1 MAVSL
6 QKIQSEAKRLGVEV
20 PALRAI
26 LEKESKGS
34 GFNADGTPKI
44 LYERH
49 VMHKRLGIN
58 KGTDFAVASALMN
71 PRIVHRN
78 TYNSTPDKGYGKYSE
93 QHSKLAE
100 AAAIDRTSALE
111 SCSWGIAQIMGYHW
125 ELCGFKSV
133 QGFVNA
139 MYKSEDSQF
148 EVFVKFLEGSGIVPY
163 LKKLD
168 WANVALRYNGKHY
181 KQNNYDVDLKRYYL
195 KFKG

>member
-20 PALRAI
+20 AALCAI
-26 LEKESKGS
+26 LEKESSGS

-49 VMHKRLGIN
+49 IMYQRLTEHFGLSTAKYWATGRSDLVYS
-58 KGTDFAVASALMN
+58 KGYGAG
-71 PRIVHRN
+71 
-78 TYNSTPDKGYGKYSE
+78 GYGKYSE
-93 QHSKLAE
+93 QPKKLE
-100 AAAIDRTSALE
+100 AAAKIDRTSALE

-125 ELCGFKSV
+125 KLCGFSSV
-133 QGFVNA
+133 QQFVNA

-168 WANVALRYNGKHY
+168 WANVALRYNGKNY

>member
-20 PALRAI
+20 AALRAI
-26 LEKESKGS
+26 LEKESSGS

-49 VMHKRLGIN
+49 IMYQRLTEHFGLSTAEYWTTGRSDLVYS
-58 KGTDFAVASALMN
+58 KGYGAG
-71 PRIVHRN
+71 
-78 TYNSTPDKGYGKYSE
+78 GYGKYSE
-93 QHSKLAE
+93 QPKKLE
-100 AAAIDRTSALE
+100 AAAKIDRTSALE

-125 ELCGFKSV
+125 KLCGFDSV

-148 EVFVKFLEGSGIVPY
+148 EVFVKFLEGSDIVPY

-168 WANVALRYNGKHY
+168 WANVALRYNGKNY

>member
-1 MAVSL
+1 MVVSL

-20 PALRAI
+20 AALRAI

-49 VMHKRLGIN
+49 IMYQRLTEHFGVATAKYWATGRSDLVYS
-58 KGTDFAVASALMN
+58 KGYGAG
-71 PRIVHRN
+71 
-78 TYNSTPDKGYGKYSE
+78 GYGKYSE
-93 QHSKLAE
+93 QPKKLE
-100 AAAIDRTSALE
+100 AAAKIDRTSALE

-125 ELCGFKSV
+125 KLCGFNSV

-168 WANVALRYNGKHY
+168 WANVALRYNGKNY

>member
-20 PALRAI
+20 AALRAI
-26 LEKESKGS
+26 LEKESSGS

-49 VMHKRLGIN
+49 IMYQRLTEHFGLATAKYWATGRSDLVYS
-58 KGTDFAVASALMN
+58 KGYGAG
-71 PRIVHRN
+71 
-78 TYNSTPDKGYGKYSE
+78 GYGKYSE
-93 QHSKLAE
+93 QPKKLE
-100 AAAIDRTSALE
+100 AAAKIDRTSALE

-125 ELCGFKSV
+125 KLCGFSSV
-133 QGFVNA
+133 QQFVNA

-163 LKKLD
+163 LET
-168 WANVALRYNGKHY
+168 
-181 KQNNYDVDLKRYYL
+181 
-195 KFKG
+195 

>member
-20 PALRAI
+20 AALRAI

-49 VMHKRLGIN
+49 IMYRRLVKN
-58 KGTDFAVASALMN
+58 LGTAKALYYAKQYPNLVAKNGYGAG
-71 PRIVHRN
+71 
-78 TYNSTPDKGYGKYSE
+78 GYGKYSE
-93 QHSKLAE
+93 QPKKLE
-100 AAAIDRTSALE
+100 AAAKIDRTSALE
-111 SCSWGIAQIMGYHW
+111 SCSWGSAQILGSHW
-125 ELCGFKSV
+125 SLCGFNSV
-133 QGFVNA
+133 QQFVNA

-168 WANVALRYNGKHY
+168 WVNVALRYNGKNY
-181 KQNNYDVDLKRYYL
+181 KQNNYDVGLKRYYL

>member
-1 MAVSL
+1 MVVSL

-20 PALRAI
+20 AALRAI

-49 VMHKRLGIN
+49 IMYKRLQANVG
-58 KGTDFAVASALMN
+58 KGVADTYRAKQPQL
-71 PRIVHRN
+71 VHILG
-78 TYNSTPDKGYGKYSE
+78 YGAGGYGKYSE
-93 QHSKLAE
+93 QPKKLE
-100 AAAIDRTSALE
+100 AAAKIDRTSALE

-125 ELCGFKSV
+125 KLCGFSSV
-133 QGFVNA
+133 QQFVNA

-168 WANVALRYNGKHY
+168 WANVALRYNGKNY

-195 KFKG
+195 KFKD

>member
-20 PALRAI
+20 AALRAI

-49 VMHKRLGIN
+49 IMYRRLVEHLGSTKALYYTKQYPN
-58 KGTDFAVASALMN
+58 LVAQNGYGAG
-71 PRIVHRN
+71 
-78 TYNSTPDKGYGKYSE
+78 GYGKYSE
-93 QHSKLAE
+93 QPKKLE
-100 AAAIDRTSALE
+100 AAAKIDHTSALE

-125 ELCGFKSV
+125 KLCGFSSV
-133 QGFVNA
+133 QQFVNA

-168 WANVALRYNGKHY
+168 WANVALRYNGKNY

>member
-6 QKIQSEAKRLGVEV
+6 QKIQSEAKRLGVETA
-20 PALRAI
+20 ALRAI
-26 LEKESKGS
+26 LEKESSGS

-49 VMHKRLGIN
+49 VMFRRLQAN
-58 KGTDFAVASALMN
+58 HNATVALNAMRSN
-71 PRIVHRN
+71 PDLVHSSG
-78 TYNSTPDKGYGKYSE
+78 YGAGGYGKYSE
-93 QHSKLAE
+93 QPKKLE
-100 AAAIDRTSALE
+100 AAAKVDRTSALE

-125 ELCGFKSV
+125 KLCGFSSV
-133 QGFVNA
+133 QQFVNA

-168 WANVALRYNGKHY
+168 WANVALRYNGKNY

>member
-20 PALRAI
+20 AALRAI
-26 LEKESKGS
+26 LEKESSGS

-49 VMHKRLGIN
+49 VMYQRLTEHFGVATAKYWATGRSDLVYS
-58 KGTDFAVASALMN
+58 KGYGAG
-71 PRIVHRN
+71 
-78 TYNSTPDKGYGKYSE
+78 GYGKYSE
-93 QHSKLAE
+93 QPKKLEA
-100 AAAIDRTSALE
+100 AAAIDRISALE

-125 ELCGFKSV
+125 KLCGFSSV
-133 QGFVNA
+133 QQFVNA

-168 WANVALRYNGKHY
+168 WANVALRYNGKNY

>member
-20 PALRAI
+20 AALRAI
-26 LEKESKGS
+26 LEKESSGS

-49 VMHKRLGIN
+49 IMYRRLGVNGYLN
-58 KGTDFAVASALMN
+58 KLPQLSKQYPEL
-71 PRIVHRN
+71 VH
-78 TYNSTPDKGYGKYSE
+78 YKGYGAGGYGKYSE
-93 QHSKLAE
+93 QPKKLE
-100 AAAIDRTSALE
+100 AAAKIDRTSALE

-125 ELCGFKSV
+125 KLCGFSSV
-133 QGFVNA
+133 QQFVNA

-148 EVFVKFLEGSGIVPY
+148 EVFVKFLEGSGIVQY

-168 WANVALRYNGKHY
+168 WANVALRYNGKNY

>member
-1 MAVSL
+1 MVVSL

-49 VMHKRLGIN
+49 IMYRRLVKNLGAAKALYYAKQYPN
-58 KGTDFAVASALMN
+58 LVAQNGYGAG
-71 PRIVHRN
+71 
-78 TYNSTPDKGYGKYSE
+78 GYGKYSE
-93 QHSKLAE
+93 QPKKLE
-100 AAAIDRTSALE
+100 AAAKIDRTSALE

-125 ELCGFKSV
+125 KLCGFSSV
-133 QGFVNA
+133 QQFVNA

-148 EVFVKFLEGSGIVPY
+148 EVFVKFLEGSGIIPY

-168 WANVALRYNGKHY
+168 WANVALRYNGKNY

-195 KFKG
+195 KFKD

>member
-1 MAVSL
+1 MVVSL

-20 PALRAI
+20 AALRAI

-49 VMHKRLGIN
+49 IMYQRLTEHFGLSTAKYWATGRADLVYS
-58 KGTDFAVASALMN
+58 KGYGAG
-71 PRIVHRN
+71 
-78 TYNSTPDKGYGKYSE
+78 GYGKYSE
-93 QHSKLAE
+93 QPKKLE
-100 AAAIDRTSALE
+100 AAAKIDRTSALE
-111 SCSWGIAQIMGYHW
+111 SCSWGIAQVIGYHW
-125 ELCGFKSV
+125 KLCGFSSV
-133 QGFVNA
+133 QQFVNA

-168 WANVALRYNGKHY
+168 WANVALRYNGKNY

>member
-20 PALRAI
+20 AALRAI
-26 LEKESKGS
+26 LEKESSGS

-49 VMHKRLGIN
+49 IMYQRLTKHFGLSTAKYWATGRSDLVYS
-58 KGTDFAVASALMN
+58 KGYGAG
-71 PRIVHRN
+71 
-78 TYNSTPDKGYGKYSE
+78 GYGKYSE
-93 QHSKLAE
+93 QPKKLE
-100 AAAIDRTSALE
+100 AAAKIDRTSALE
-111 SCSWGIAQIMGYHW
+111 SCSWGLAQIMGYHW

-168 WANVALRYNGKHY
+168 WANVALRYNGKNY

-195 KFKG
+195 KFKD

>member
-20 PALRAI
+20 AALRAI

-49 VMHKRLGIN
+49 IMYRRLVKN
-58 KGTDFAVASALMN
+58 LGTAKALYYAKQYPNLVAQN
-71 PRIVHRN
+71 GYGVG
-78 TYNSTPDKGYGKYSE
+78 GYGKYSE
-93 QHSKLAE
+93 QPKKLE
-100 AAAIDRTSALE
+100 AAAKIDRTSALE
-111 SCSWGIAQIMGYHW
+111 SCSWGIAQILGSHW
-125 ELCGFKSV
+125 ALCGFSSV

-168 WANVALRYNGKHY
+168 WANVALRYNGKNY

-195 KFKG
+195 KFKD

>member
-1 MAVSL
+1 MAVGL

-20 PALRAI
+20 AALRAI

-49 VMHKRLGIN
+49 IMYQRLTEYFGLSTAKYWATGRSDLVYS
-58 KGTDFAVASALMN
+58 KGYGAG
-71 PRIVHRN
+71 
-78 TYNSTPDKGYGKYSE
+78 GYGKYSE
-93 QHSKLAE
+93 QPKKLE
-100 AAAIDRTSALE
+100 AAAKIDRTSALE

-125 ELCGFKSV
+125 KLCGFNSI

-168 WANVALRYNGKHY
+168 WANVALRYNGKNY

>member
-20 PALRAI
+20 AALRAI

-49 VMHKRLGIN
+49 IMYQRLTEHFGLATAKYWATGRSDLVYS
-58 KGTDFAVASALMN
+58 KGYGAG
-71 PRIVHRN
+71 
-78 TYNSTPDKGYGKYSE
+78 GYGKYSE
-93 QHSKLAE
+93 QPKKLE
-100 AAAIDRTSALE
+100 AAAKIDRTSALE

-125 ELCGFKSV
+125 KLCGFSSI
-133 QGFVNA
+133 QQFVNA

-168 WANVALRYNGKHY
+168 WANVALRYNGKNY

>member
-20 PALRAI
+20 AALRAI
-26 LEKESKGS
+26 LEKESSGS

-49 VMHKRLGIN
+49 VMFQRLAIN
-58 KGTDFAVASALMN
+58 KGQAVAVAAAKSDYLL
-71 PRIVHRN
+71 VHR
-78 TYNSTPDKGYGKYSE
+78 TGYGAGGYGKYSG
-93 QHSKLAE
+93 QPKKLE
-100 AAAIDRTSALE
+100 AAAKIDRTSALE

-125 ELCGFKSV
+125 KLCGFSSV
-133 QGFVNA
+133 QQFVNA

-168 WANVALRYNGKHY
+168 WANVALRYNGENY

>member
-49 VMHKRLGIN
+49 IMYRRLSTNYGVGFAELWAKN
-58 KGTDFAVASALMN
+58 APLLVSSKGYGAG
-71 PRIVHRN
+71 
-78 TYNSTPDKGYGKYSE
+78 GYGKYSE
-93 QHSKLAE
+93 QPKKLE
-100 AAAIDRTSALE
+100 RAAKIDRTSALE

-125 ELCGFKSV
+125 KLCGFNSV
-133 QGFVNA
+133 QSFVNA

-168 WANVALRYNGKHY
+168 WANVALRYNGKNY

-195 KFKG
+195 KFKD

>member
-20 PALRAI
+20 AALRAI

-49 VMHKRLGIN
+49 IMYQRLTAHFGVATAKYWATGRSDLVYS
-58 KGTDFAVASALMN
+58 KGYGAG
-71 PRIVHRN
+71 
-78 TYNSTPDKGYGKYSE
+78 GYGKYSE
-93 QHSKLAE
+93 QPKKLE
-100 AAAIDRTSALE
+100 AAANIDRTSALE

-125 ELCGFKSV
+125 KLCGFSSV
-133 QGFVNA
+133 QQFVNA

-163 LKKLD
+163 LQKLD
-168 WANVALRYNGKHY
+168 WANVALRYNGKNY

-195 KFKG
+195 KFKD

>member
-1 MAVSL
+1 MVVSL

-20 PALRAI
+20 AALRAI
-26 LEKESKGS
+26 LEKESSGS
-34 GFNADGTPKI
+34 GFNSDGTPKI

-49 VMHKRLGIN
+49 IMYQRLTEHFGLATAKYWSTGRSDLVYS
-58 KGTDFAVASALMN
+58 KGYGAG
-71 PRIVHRN
+71 
-78 TYNSTPDKGYGKYSE
+78 GYGKYSE
-93 QHSKLAE
+93 QPKKLE
-100 AAAIDRTSALE
+100 AAAKIDRTSALE

-125 ELCGFKSV
+125 KLCGFSSV
-133 QGFVNA
+133 QQFVNA

-168 WANVALRYNGKHY
+168 WANVALRYNGKNY

>member
-6 QKIQSEAKRLGVEV
+6 QMIQSEAKRLGVEV
-20 PALRAI
+20 AALRAI
-26 LEKESKGS
+26 LEKESSGS

-49 VMHKRLGIN
+49 IMYRRLVHN
-58 KGTDFAVASALMN
+58 KGQRAADVYALN
-71 PRIVHRN
+71 HPALVSPRG
-78 TYNSTPDKGYGKYSE
+78 YGAGGYGKYSE
-93 QHSKLAE
+93 QPKKLG
-100 AAAIDRTSALE
+100 AAAILDRTSALE

-139 MYKSEDSQF
+139 MYKSEDAQF
-148 EVFVKFLEGSGIVPY
+148 EVFVKFLEGTGIVSY

-168 WANVALRYNGKHY
+168 WAGVALRYNGKNY
-181 KQNNYDVDLKRYYL
+181 KQNNYDKDLEKYYK
-195 KFKG
+195 KFKE

>member
-1 MAVSL
+1 MTVSL

-20 PALRAI
+20 AALRAI
-26 LEKESKGS
+26 LEKESSGS

-49 VMHKRLGIN
+49 IMYQRLTEHFGLATAKYWATGRSDLVYS
-58 KGTDFAVASALMN
+58 KGYGAG
-71 PRIVHRN
+71 
-78 TYNSTPDKGYGKYSE
+78 GYGKYSE
-93 QHSKLAE
+93 QPKKIE
-100 AAAIDRTSALE
+100 AAAKIDRTSALE

-125 ELCGFKSV
+125 KLCGFSSV
-133 QGFVNA
+133 QQFVNA

-168 WANVALRYNGKHY
+168 WANVALRYNGKNY

>member
-20 PALRAI
+20 AALRAI

-49 VMHKRLGIN
+49 VMYRRLIEN
-58 KGTDFAVASALMN
+58 KSVAFANAQWTNKQHLVA
-71 PRIVHRN
+71 
-78 TYNSTPDKGYGKYSE
+78 PDAYGAGGYGKYSE
-93 QHSKLAE
+93 QPKKLE
-100 AAAIDRTSALE
+100 AAAKIDRTSALE

-125 ELCGFKSV
+125 KLCGFSSV
-133 QGFVNA
+133 QQFVNA

-148 EVFVKFLEGSGIVPY
+148 EVFVKFLEGSSIVPY

-168 WANVALRYNGKHY
+168 WANVALRYNGKNY

>member
-6 QKIQSEAKRLGVEV
+6 QKIEAEAKRLGVEV
-20 PALRAI
+20 AALRAI
-26 LEKESKGS
+26 LEKESSGS

-49 VMHKRLGIN
+49 IMFRRLCVNVGVL
-58 KGTDFAVASALMN
+58 KTGLLAKQYPDLV
-71 PRIVHRN
+71 
-78 TYNSTPDKGYGKYSE
+78 NSRGYGAGGYGKYSE
-93 QHSKLAE
+93 QPKKLE
-100 AAAIDRTSALE
+100 RAASIDRTSALE

-139 MYKSEDSQF
+139 MYKSEDAQF
-148 EVFVKFLEGSGIVPY
+148 EVFVKFLEGAGIVPY

-168 WANVALRYNGKHY
+168 WAGVALRYNGKNY
-181 KQNNYDVDLKRYYL
+181 KQNNYDKDLEKYYK
-195 KFKG
+195 KFK

>member
-20 PALRAI
+20 AALRAI

-49 VMHKRLGIN
+49 VMYQRLGVN
-58 KGTDFAVASALMN
+58 GYLDKLTTLSKQYPDLVYYKGYGAG
-71 PRIVHRN
+71 
-78 TYNSTPDKGYGKYSE
+78 GYGKYSE
-93 QHSKLAE
+93 QPKKLE
-100 AAAIDRTSALE
+100 AAAKIDRTSALE

-125 ELCGFKSV
+125 KLCGFSSV
-133 QGFVNA
+133 QQFVNA

-168 WANVALRYNGKHY
+168 WANVALRYNGKNY

>member
-20 PALRAI
+20 AALRAI
-26 LEKESKGS
+26 LEKESSGS

-49 VMHKRLGIN
+49 IMYRRLTAN
-58 KGTDFAVASALMN
+58 FTKAYADQYYKSHPTMVN
-71 PRIVHRN
+71 PN
-78 TYNSTPDKGYGKYSE
+78 GYGAGGYGKYSE
-93 QHSKLAE
+93 QPKKLE
-100 AAAIDRTSALE
+100 AAAKIDRTSALE

-125 ELCGFKSV
+125 KLCGFSSV
-133 QGFVNA
+133 QQFVNA

-168 WANVALRYNGKHY
+168 WANVALRYNGKNY
-181 KQNNYDVDLKRYYL
+181 KQNNYDVDLQRYYL

>member
-6 QKIQSEAKRLGVEV
+6 QKIQSEANRLGVETA
-20 PALRAI
+20 ALRAI

-49 VMHKRLGIN
+49 VMYQRLVHN
-58 KGTDFAVASALMN
+58 KGQRAANVYALN
-71 PRIVHRN
+71 HPALVSSKG
-78 TYNSTPDKGYGKYSE
+78 YGAGGYGKYSE
-93 QHSKLAE
+93 QPKKLE
-100 AAAIDRTSALE
+100 TAAAIDRTSALE

-125 ELCGFKSV
+125 KLCGFNSV
-133 QGFVNA
+133 QQFVNA

-168 WANVALRYNGKHY
+168 WANVALRYNGKNY

-195 KFKG
+195 KFKD

>member
-6 QKIQSEAKRLGVEV
+6 QKIQSEAKRLDVEV
-20 PALRAI
+20 AALRAI
-26 LEKESKGS
+26 LEKESSGS

-49 VMHKRLGIN
+49 IMYQRLTEHFDLATAKYWATGRS
-58 KGTDFAVASALMN
+58 DLVYS
-71 PRIVHRN
+71 
-78 TYNSTPDKGYGKYSE
+78 KGYGAGGYGNYSE
-93 QHSKLAE
+93 QPKKLE
-100 AAAIDRTSALE
+100 AAAKIDRTSALE

-125 ELCGFKSV
+125 KLCGFSSV
-133 QGFVNA
+133 QQFVNA

-168 WANVALRYNGKHY
+168 WANVALRYNGKNY

>member
-1 MAVSL
+1 MAVSP
-6 QKIQSEAKRLGVEV
+6 QKIQSEAKRLGVDV
-20 PALRAI
+20 AALRAI
-26 LEKESKGS
+26 LEKESSGS

-49 VMHKRLGIN
+49 IMYRRLTANFGKPIADSWVRAN
-58 KGTDFAVASALMN
+58 PTLVNSKGYGAG
-71 PRIVHRN
+71 
-78 TYNSTPDKGYGKYSE
+78 GYGKYSA
-93 QHSKLAE
+93 QPKKLE
-100 AAAIDRTSALE
+100 VAAKIDRTSALE

-139 MYKSEDSQF
+139 MYKSEDAQF
-148 EVFVKFLEGSGIVPY
+148 EVFVKFLEGAGIVPF

-168 WANVALRYNGKHY
+168 WAGVALRYNGKNY
-181 KQNNYDVDLKRYYL
+181 KQNNYDKDLEKYYK

>member
-20 PALRAI
+20 AALRAI
-26 LEKESKGS
+26 LEKESSGS

-49 VMHKRLGIN
+49 IMYQRLTEHFG
-58 KGTDFAVASALMN
+58 L
-71 PRIVHRN
+71 
-78 TYNSTPDKGYGKYSE
+78 STAKYWATGRSDLVYSRGYGAGGYGKYSE
-93 QHSKLAE
+93 QPKKLE
-100 AAAIDRTSALE
+100 AAAKIDRTSALE

-125 ELCGFKSV
+125 KLCGFSSV
-133 QGFVNA
+133 QQFVNA

-168 WANVALRYNGKHY
+168 WASVALRYNGKNY

>member
-20 PALRAI
+20 AALRAI

-49 VMHKRLGIN
+49 VMY
-58 KGTDFAVASALMN
+58 D
-71 PRIVHRN
+71 RIVAHLGVAKARLFTKQYPN
-78 TYNSTPDKGYGKYSE
+78 LVSPYSYGVGGYGKYSE
-93 QHSKLAE
+93 QPKKLE
-100 AAAIDRTSALE
+100 AAAKIDRTSALE

-125 ELCGFKSV
+125 KLCGFSSI

-148 EVFVKFLEGSGIVPY
+148 EVFVKFLEGSGIIPY

-168 WANVALRYNGKHY
+168 WANVALRYNGKNY
-181 KQNNYDVDLKRYYL
+181 KQNNYDVDLKKYYL

>member
-20 PALRAI
+20 AALRAI

-49 VMHKRLGIN
+49 IMYQRLTEHFGLATAKYWATGRSDLVYS
-58 KGTDFAVASALMN
+58 KGYGAG
-71 PRIVHRN
+71 
-78 TYNSTPDKGYGKYSE
+78 GYGKYSE
-93 QHSKLAE
+93 QPKKLE
-100 AAAIDRTSALE
+100 DAAKIDRTSALE

-125 ELCGFKSV
+125 KLCGFSSV
-133 QGFVNA
+133 QQFVNA

-168 WANVALRYNGKHY
+168 WANVALRYNGKNY

>member
-20 PALRAI
+20 AALRAI
-26 LEKESKGS
+26 LEKESSGS

-49 VMHKRLGIN
+49 IMYRRLVHN
-58 KGTDFAVASALMN
+58 KGQRSADVYATNHSNLVSSK
-71 PRIVHRN
+71 PYGVG
-78 TYNSTPDKGYGKYSE
+78 GYGKYSE
-93 QHSKLAE
+93 QPKKLE
-100 AAAIDRTSALE
+100 HAATIDRTSALE

-125 ELCGFKSV
+125 KLCGFSSV
-133 QGFVNA
+133 QQFVNA

-168 WANVALRYNGKHY
+168 WANVALRYNGKNY
-181 KQNNYDVDLKRYYL
+181 KQNNYDVDLTRYYL

>member
-6 QKIQSEAKRLGVEV
+6 QKIEAEAKRLGVEV
-20 PALRAI
+20 AALRAI
-26 LEKESKGS
+26 LEKESSGS

-49 VMHKRLGIN
+49 IMFRRLSVNLGIL
-58 KGTDFAVASALMN
+58 KAGLLAKTHPAL
-71 PRIVHRN
+71 VHSSG
-78 TYNSTPDKGYGKYSE
+78 YGAGGYGKYSE
-93 QHSKLAE
+93 QPKKLE
-100 AAAIDRTSALE
+100 RAATIDRTSALE

-125 ELCGFKSV
+125 KLCGFSSV

-139 MYKSEDSQF
+139 MYKSEDAQF
-148 EVFVKFLEGSGIVPY
+148 EVFVKFLEGAGIVPF

-168 WANVALRYNGKHY
+168 WAGVALRYNGSNY
-181 KQNNYDVDLKRYYL
+181 KQNNYDKDLAKYYK

>member
-20 PALRAI
+20 AALRAI

-49 VMHKRLGIN
+49 IMYRRLTEHFGVATAKYWATGRSDLVYS
-58 KGTDFAVASALMN
+58 KGYGVG
-71 PRIVHRN
+71 
-78 TYNSTPDKGYGKYSE
+78 GYGKYSE
-93 QHSKLAE
+93 QPKKLE
-100 AAAIDRTSALE
+100 AAAKIDRTSAIE

-125 ELCGFKSV
+125 KLCGFSSV
-133 QGFVNA
+133 QQFVNA
-139 MYKSEDSQF
+139 MYKSEDAQF

-168 WANVALRYNGKHY
+168 WANVALRYNGKNY

-195 KFKG
+195 KFKD

>member
-20 PALRAI
+20 AALRAI
-26 LEKESKGS
+26 LEKESSGS

-49 VMHKRLGIN
+49 IMYRRL
-58 KGTDFAVASALMN
+58 VANRGQRVAD
-71 PRIVHRN
+71 
-78 TYNSTPDKGYGKYSE
+78 TYKATQPSLVYPVGYGAGGYGKYSA
-93 QHSKLAE
+93 QPKKLE
-100 AAAIDRTSALE
+100 AAAKIDRTSALE

-125 ELCGFKSV
+125 KLCGFSSV

-139 MYKSEDSQF
+139 MYKSEDAQF
-148 EVFVKFLEGSGIVPY
+148 EVFVKFLEGAGIVPY

-168 WANVALRYNGKHY
+168 WAGVALRYNGSNY
-181 KQNNYDVDLKRYYL
+181 KQNNYDKDLAKYYK
-195 KFKG
+195 KFKE